1 MFLWNQLVIPRH
13 EAESKTDTDMEETK
27 CNGHPK
33 GKVSRASCSSERSCL
48 GSLLSFVAYG
58 PKFDLS
64 NVTLNP
70 SNTLQAS

>member
-13 EAESKTDTDMEETK
+13 EAESKTDTALEETK

-33 GKVSRASCSSERSCL
+33 GKVTRVSCSSEHSCL
-48 GSLLSFVAYG
+48 GSLLSFVGYG

-64 NVTLNP
+64 NVTLNHL
-70 SNTLQAS
+70 NTVLAS